1 MTNQLWWK
9 DGLPKEGELFKEIHR
24 TLIMEYWVK
33 LGKENGEYSII
44 TTMGLGLWFFWGFF
58 FDWFVL
64 LLYFAIAGI
73 IAKGDNPIC

>member
-58 FDWFVL
+58 FLVGLFCCFIL
-64 LLYFAIAGI
+64 L
-73 IAKGDNPIC
+73 